1 AASAAGGTCGCYRRQ
16 PRGPRRAG
24 DGGALGELVE
34 PSLDLYPREQI
45 VFGDTVGGADKR
57 KDLDL
62 ALSFDELAQRFP
74 FLRLSAVMTVGAF
87 GPKGHDHLRPMAA
100 KAAHQVAQEPFLDPL
115 DLFDFLQR
123 AIRVVEYFQEG
134 DAQLTGSVAKLELAH
149 IGQLA
154 EVAGRSPVPE

>member
-1 AASAAGGTCGCYRRQ
+1 
-16 PRGPRRAG
+16 
-24 DGGALGELVE
+24 
-34 PSLDLYPREQI
+34 
-45 VFGDTVGGADKR
+45 
-57 KDLDL
+57 
-62 ALSFDELAQRFP
+62 
-74 FLRLSAVMTVGAF
+74 MTVGAF

-154 EVAGRSPVPE
+154 EVAGRSPVPEPGAAARHGDRADPCPRRAVASERRGAANA